1 MIQVESSARGG
12 KNYTS
17 TKAGQSRYDPTKLLI
32 SCDSTS
38 MIKAM
43 DDLQSSSQDQDH
55 SSAER
60 GQTLL
65 ISPKI

>member
-43 DDLQSSSQDQDH
+43 DDLQSTSQD
-55 SSAER
+55 
-60 GQTLL
+60 
-65 ISPKI
+65 